1 MRVIIVPRRV
11 LAWLALVLACAGLL
25 WYGLSGP
32 AAVKT
37 GVVVHSP
44 LDTPGR
50 PHESGTPAPAP
61 EETRLPNRSGSFAA
75 ETALERD
82 RSRSARVELLRK
94 LAADPATS
102 AVTRD
107 DVQRRLLDEL
117 DRAAKEEELQE
128 LLKAEGF
135 SDAFVVLNDRG
146 LTISVRGRLVDA
158 REAARLGELASRMT
172 GLSPERIVIID
183 GRAR

>member
-1 MRVIIVPRRV
+1 MRVIILPKRV
-11 LAWLALVLACAGLL
+11 LAWLALALVCGGLL

-32 AAVKT
+32 NAVST

-44 LDTPGR
+44 ESAPDR
-50 PHESGTPAPAP
+50 PHEAGTPAPEP
-61 EETRLPNRSGSFAA
+61 EETGRAGEGSFAA
-75 ETALERD
+75 ETVLERERD
-82 RSRSARVELLRK
+82 RSARVELLRK

-117 DRAAKEEELQE
+117 DRAGKEEELE
-128 LLKAEGF
+128 DLLAAEGF
-135 SDAFVVLNDRG
+135 SDALVVLNDRG
-146 LTISVRGRLVDA
+146 LTISVRGRLVDM

-183 GRAR
+183 GRRR